1 MSLIAMATSTDKEKN
16 DLRDILNKLIE
27 GKVDANRRYID
38 QILEKIQE
46 QNHRYFLE
54 KLVIEVHQMELEEK
68 AGNLQGAFHH
78 KVMVDTYKGILEKSF
93 GITNLS

>member
-1 MSLIAMATSTDKEKN
+1 MATPTDEGKD
-16 DLRDILNKLIE
+16 DLRVILNKLIE

-38 QILEKIQE
+38 QVLEKIKE

-68 AGNLQGAFHH
+68 AGNLVGAFRH

-93 GITNLS
+93 GITDLS

>member
-1 MSLIAMATSTDKEKN
+1 MATQTDEEKN
-16 DLRDILNKLIE
+16 DLRVILNKLIE
-27 GKVDANRRYID
+27 GKVDANRRYVD
-38 QILEKIQE
+38 QVLEKIKE

-68 AGNLQGAFHH
+68 AGNLVGAFRH

-93 GITNLS
+93 GITDLS